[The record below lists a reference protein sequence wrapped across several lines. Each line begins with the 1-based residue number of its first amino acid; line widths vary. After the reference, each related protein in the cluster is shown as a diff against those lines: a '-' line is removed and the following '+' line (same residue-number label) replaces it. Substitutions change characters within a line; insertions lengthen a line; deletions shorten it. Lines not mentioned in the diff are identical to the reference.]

1 VTEATQ
7 GQDHDCVACGARL
20 TFFDRATV
28 LERYDVEFHL
38 CPSCGLITAPNPYW
52 LDEAYSSA
60 IYDGDS
66 GLLRRSKL
74 LSTVTSLVIRSERLT
89 DGTFLDWAG
98 GYGALARM
106 MRDKGYDFRT
116 FDPYAKN
123 LLAPGFDGDELE
135 SHDLVTAF
143 EVVEHLADPVEELTK
158 VAAAND
164 RLFFTTM
171 LHPADQPP
179 RPSEWWYYM
188 LESGQHIA
196 FHTIESLQIL
206 AERLGYQLTSNG
218 ENYHLFHRVPV
229 RATTKVVLSQQIA
242 KRRAAVRSLVRRAA
256 PI

>member
-1 VTEATQ
+1 MV
-7 GQDHDCVACGARL
+7 CGARM
-20 TFFDRATV
+20 TYFDSATV
-28 LERYDVEFHL
+28 LERYEVEFDR
-38 CPSCGLITAPNPYW
+38 CPSCGIITAPNPYW

-66 GLLRRSKL
+66 GLLRRSRL
-74 LSTVTSLVIRSERLT
+74 LSTVTSLVIRAERLT

-106 MRDKGYDFRT
+106 MRDKGYDFHT

-143 EVVEHLADPVEELTK
+143 EVVEHLVDPVEELTK

-164 RLFFTTM
+164 RLFFTTV
-171 LHPADQPP
+171 LQPSGEPP
-179 RPSEWWYYM
+179 RPNEWWYYA

-196 FHTIESLQIL
+196 FHTTTSLGVL
-206 AERLGYQLTSNG
+206 ADRLGYQLTTNG
-218 ENYHLFHRVPV
+218 ENYHLFHRGPL
-229 RATTKVVLSQQIA
+229 RRSTRILLSQQIA
-242 KRRAAVRSLVRRAA
+242 RRRAMVRSLVRRAD